1 MLIKDILPKKEI
13 SEFVQCFRIVHMVPA
28 NGISR
33 FSKYYIPK
41 PEMVLH
47 AIIRGVQKIKPT
59 TSPATEFIYKSFLS
73 GQQTAPVIFSGT
85 GEFMNFQ
92 IVFKPTAFYRITGI
106 PSSEFAAKFTD
117 SIFIQN
123 KRHLTAQKGFP
134 CIHASGTPFFT
145 DIKYLR

>member
-1 MLIKDILPKKEI
+1 
-13 SEFVQCFRIVHMVPA
+13 
-28 NGISR
+28 
-33 FSKYYIPK
+33 
-41 PEMVLH
+41 
-47 AIIRGVQKIKPT
+47 
-59 TSPATEFIYKSFLS
+59 LS

-106 PSSEFAAKFTD
+106 PSSEFAEKFTDASLIFGSSAFSYFEQLQYASAYTEMITTAEKFLFKLIKNTKVDKTQID

-134 CIHASGTPFFT
+134 
-145 DIKYLR
+145 